1 MKAIRIL
8 HKILAFLIIPV
19 LGYLLGATIFNYFSD
34 KVETEDLS
42 DASHI
47 IVATSCDRHGP
58 VTLRGFGYVYECRA
72 TVANKVNGNVVT
84 ATARGFLRP
93 ELIGKQVAGEG
104 FNRGDLYPVRPYAGW
119 GMVLLL
125 PFGVL
130 WFYVYIKVAWPLLPE
145 RRKSRRKP
153 VRYQRPDNPA
163 EPDRTVRVFGGHRR
177 VWMVVVLLI
186 GCVGTF
192 LYSSSAFQDDT
203 VATVAAIVSWT
214 VVVLVIANVGWRLV
228 RGPMIAISPEGLEWR
243 EANLNWTEIQEVRLT
258 RRRVLVI
265 QPRNGKAV
273 RVGKFGT
280 EQATRIHVAMGHF
293 SQATY
298 ARESASGPTST

>member
-1 MKAIRIL
+1 MKAVRVLHRIF
-8 HKILAFLIIPV
+8 AFLVIPV

-42 DASHI
+42 EASHI

-72 TVANKVNGNVVT
+72 TVKNKVNGNVVT
-84 ATARGFLRP
+84 TTARGFLRP

-104 FNRGDLYPVRPYAGW
+104 FNRGDLYPERPYAGW
-119 GMVLLL
+119 GVVLLL

-130 WFYVYIKVAWPLLPE
+130 WFYVYIAVAWRLLPE

-153 VRYQRPDNPA
+153 VRYQRPDSPM
-163 EPDRTVRVFGGHRR
+163 EPDRTVRVFAGHRR
-177 VWMVVVLLI
+177 MWLFCIFLV
-186 GCVGTF
+186 GCVGAFRYT
-192 LYSSSAFQDDT
+192 SSAFQDDA
-203 VATVAAIVSWT
+203 VATGAAIASWT
-214 VVVLVIANVGWRLV
+214 VVVLATANVVWRLV

-243 EANLNWTEIQEVRLT
+243 GANLTWAEIQEVKLT
-258 RRRVLVI
+258 RRHVLIV
-265 QPRNGKAV
+265 QPRNGDAV
-273 RVGKFGT
+273 RIGRFGT
-280 EQATRIHVAMGHF
+280 EQATRVHVAMGHF

-298 ARESASGPTST
+298 ARESTSSV